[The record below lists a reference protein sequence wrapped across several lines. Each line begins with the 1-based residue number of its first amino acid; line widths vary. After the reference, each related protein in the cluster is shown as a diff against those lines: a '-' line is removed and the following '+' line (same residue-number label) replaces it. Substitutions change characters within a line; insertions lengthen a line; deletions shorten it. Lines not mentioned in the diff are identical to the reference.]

1 MTDAPPATVPVRE
14 YISDKVVLLVI
25 SGGLIAI
32 LLSIVI
38 GLLRAKVELPNWAEN
53 VFVSIATAAALKLGD
68 CLSTLVALSSGRQ
81 VERLGTQLAGTVPAE
96 TLPSTDAPAGTE
108 EDPLHVAG
116 ATSSD
121 APPVQTEDAAT
132 PGKKKP

>member
-1 MTDAPPATVPVRE
+1 MADHAPPAMVPVRE

-96 TLPSTDAPAGTE
+96 ALPADGLTAPGGPSGTE
-108 EDPLHVAG
+108 DDPLHVAG
-116 ATSSD
+116 AGSE
-121 APPVQTEDAAT
+121 APPVQTEEA
-132 PGKKKP
+132 KP